1 MMQGGVALKRPD
13 QKGVQPPC
21 GRGMKDKALNLSES
35 KNRRILRLPSP
46 ARGRVMQGPNVVNL
60 GGLTAGGVLR
70 IPLSV
75 ISSGRFTF
83 STLNKLIT
91 VAVDKPRRR

>member
-1 MMQGGVALKRPD
+1 
-13 QKGVQPPC
+13 
-21 GRGMKDKALNLSES
+21 
-35 KNRRILRLPSP
+35 
-46 ARGRVMQGPNVVNL
+46 MQGPNVVNL

-75 ISSGRFTF
+75 ISSEDFTF